1 MRRERREIDRGCS
14 AGNEV
19 SDDVGGSRREQ
30 DAVAV
35 VAGGDELRSMS
46 IEV

>member
-19 SDDVGGSRREQ
+19 SDDVGGSGREQ
-30 DAVAV
+30 DAVAM
-35 VAGGDELRSMS
+35 VARCEELRSMS